1 MLVLGKLMFPV
12 VTDRLKRFVGEL
24 IPPLLLMLL
33 LFIGIL
39 VCALAFWLRGGLLR
53 LLLERFG
60 LSWTLGVFLLLDL
73 RSRRFHLRPTDLR
86 LRCSSLR
93 FSKEVRFGA
102 LVTSCIVLLRWRRH
116 ERLRIGFESS
126 G

>member
-1 MLVLGKLMFPV
+1 MFPV

-39 VCALAFWLRGGLLR
+39 VCALALWLRGGLLR

-60 LSWTLGVFLLLDL
+60 LSWTLDVFLLLDL

-86 LRCSSLR
+86 LRCSSR
-93 FSKEVRFGA
+93 RSSKEIRFGA

-116 ERLRIGFESS
+116 ERLRIGFERS